1 MARGFSRLRFELA
14 TKSGHDFQ
22 GLFSILLGELL
33 EGTAQTKRLGQ
44 LDKMGLDAITI
55 AEDDA
60 TYRFAIQCKGFE
72 LPEYGA
78 DQHKQCRDEIVK
90 YRAKG
95 PRAGEYWLVVN
106 RPIKDRS
113 MRRELEVELA
123 TLVAAGKVR
132 KAVLLDSEPAIK
144 RLRELAASKLARWSD
159 EKRKELFEYY
169 KSRMQ
174 FVQYIADVPF
184 NGTQS
189 HPVDHI
195 FNQVKAF
202 FESLREHQTSKYRW
216 PLKILVTSEFGF
228 GKTNTLQAL
237 ASKWIESGGRLVY
250 APAALLNHDAFKNT
264 AGLTDA
270 LLTFLMPDGVA
281 VSQLA
286 SDLFR
291 DTLRSGL
298 ANSKDWLVLIDGLD
312 ENAAV
317 FKANSL
323 TALWN
328 SMSDLG
334 VPAIL
339 SVRDE
344 LIEMRRQEFFPDP
357 KLGLAPV
364 FERLRLDDWSGD
376 LIARFVQLFSAA
388 RGGNE
393 SPSYSTFR
401 QLIESGRYSEA
412 YGDIPKRPLFLG
424 MLADDA
430 WAGKEPAHQLHRLY
444 GQYFRKK
451 FSLDRYSMAA
461 SGAASRPSA
470 IVDALGTEEA
480 AERLIHVMQD
490 AADDML
496 DITGSSSG
504 RRAVHRDTI
513 GESRLRH
520 IAEANGIRFVTIED
534 IAMHSLLQPGGRD
547 PATRERLVRFAH
559 RSFQDWFLA
568 RQYVEKKR
576 EFYFGLP
583 GTVARFIGA
592 MQADMAAGHPLP

>member
-1 MARGFSRLRFELA
+1 M
-14 TKSGHDFQ
+14 
-22 GLFSILLGELL
+22 

-44 LDKMGLDAITI
+44 LDRMGLDAITI
-55 AEDDA
+55 AADDA
-60 TYRFAIQCKGFE
+60 TYKFAIQCKGFE
-72 LPEYGA
+72 VPEYA
-78 DQHKQCRDEIVK
+78 TDQHKQCRAEIVK
-90 YRAKG
+90 YKEKG
-95 PRAGEYWLVVN
+95 PPAAEYWLVVN

-113 MRRELEVELA
+113 MRRELEADLA
-123 TLVAAGKVR
+123 TLVAAGKVG
-132 KAVLLDSEPAIK
+132 KAVLLDSEPMINI
-144 RLRELAASKLARWSD
+144 LRELATAKLTQWSN

-169 KSRMQ
+169 RSRMQ

-189 HPVDHI
+189 KPVDHI
-195 FNQVKAF
+195 FDRLKTF
-202 FESLREHQTSKYRW
+202 FESLPEHQTSKYRR
-216 PLKILVTSEFGF
+216 PPKILVTSEFGF

-237 ASKWIESGGRLVY
+237 AGKWIESDGHLVY
-250 APAALLNHDAFKNT
+250 APAALLNVGAFKNT
-264 AGLTDA
+264 AGLADA
-270 LLTFLMPDGVA
+270 LLTFLMPDDVE

-286 SDLFR
+286 FDMFR
-291 DTLRSGL
+291 DTLRSKL
-298 ANSKDWLVLIDGLD
+298 AKSKGWLVLIDGLD

-323 TALWN
+323 AALWN

-334 VPAIL
+334 VPAVL
-339 SVRDE
+339 SARDE
-344 LIEMRRQEFFPDP
+344 LVETRRQEFFPDP

-364 FERLRLDDWSGD
+364 FERLRLDDWPGD
-376 LIARFVQLFSAA
+376 LIARFVQLFTAA

-393 SPSYSTFR
+393 SPSYSAFR
-401 QLIESGRYSEA
+401 QLIESGRYGEA

-430 WAGKEPAHQLHRLY
+430 WAGKEPARQLHRLY

-461 SGAASRPSA
+461 SGAANRPSA
-470 IVDALGTEEA
+470 IVDALGAEEA

-496 DITGSSSG
+496 EITELSNG
-504 RRAVHRDTI
+504 RSAVHRDTI
-513 GESRLRH
+513 GESRLRK
-520 IAEANGIRFVTIED
+520 IAEANGIQFVTIED

-547 PATRERLVRFAH
+547 PTTRERLVRFAH
-559 RSFQDWFLA
+559 HSFQDWFLA

-576 EFYFGLP
+576 DLYLGLP
-583 GTVARFIGA
+583 GTVVRFIGA
-592 MQADMAAGHPLP
+592 MQADLAAGELLP